1 MEVKM
6 TEKDW
11 PDIYTTLDKEKVA
24 IYYTDGKS
32 QKTKGEQIVDF
43 NRSAIYKFGKY
54 SIERIPSEYVWNG
67 FTKEFL
73 ILWVNDVICN
83 IVSYYNHEKPNDDKV
98 AKVRDLFT
106 RVKGKLTEQ
115 QKTR

>member
-1 MEVKM
+1 M

-54 SIERIPSEYVWNG
+54 SIERIPSEYVWNE

-73 ILWVNDVICN
+73 ILWINGVICG
-83 IVSYYNHEKPNDDKV
+83 IVSYYDYEQLADEKK

-106 RVKGKLTEQ
+106 RVKSKLTEQ

>member
-1 MEVKM
+1 M

-11 PDIYTTLDKEKVA
+11 PDIYATLGKEKVT
-24 IYYTDGKS
+24 IYYTDGKP
-32 QKTKGEQIVDF
+32 QKTKGKQSMDF
-43 NRSAIYKFGKY
+43 NRSAIYSFGKY
-54 SIERIPSEYVWNG
+54 SIERIPSEYVWNE
-67 FTKEFL
+67 FSKEFL
-73 ILWVNDVICN
+73 ILWINGVISS
-83 IVSYYNHEKPNDDKV
+83 IVSFYNHETPNDDKE